1 MGTAEER
8 AKSFVGV
15 DVVKWNIRKLKMEF
29 CFRPPSS
36 DKRLLLLLRK
46 SSKIQLFLDGP
57 RVSMLRLFR
66 DEKRQGL
73 TEHVSYWGKCTVQ
86 GNQANAE
93 VQSGVYQ
100 QSVPELLLGEEK
112 RPPSG
117 RQAGRQPSRQADT
130 ARPEW
135 RRREEKREKTRGR
148 ERSERTKVPSEPKV
162 GWSAVAAA
170 VLEPDDE
177 SSGLSLKFSG
187 KRKSFL
193 SRRKSGTGWIAV
205 EESEG

>member
-93 VQSGVYQ
+93 VQSGAT
-100 QSVPELLLGEEK
+100 LLVHHCL
-112 RPPSG
+112 RPS
-117 RQAGRQPSRQADT
+117 RSERERERTTPSRQADT